1 MTITRFPLRRMAFLL
16 LTFCAPWALAQSD
29 DGASPDPETVKV
41 EKIDVD
47 ERIFREKW
55 NEVPFDSQYFTYTPA
70 QIREKWDHLM
80 RGIRAPYPSPALI
93 AYTAE
98 NFPGAVEGVAPAL
111 LADPQRFHDEVIDT
125 WRLFFA
131 GRYQQA
137 REQGRDLGFFGLL
150 PGAFSQVLYGIYL
163 ADRKSTKDML
173 LQDVLNTV
181 EGYDDVTDRMKD
193 DDRPGVREM
202 AVFNIMGRV
211 YAMGRIAE
219 EAPIPVAVARGY
231 LRKVKESADQTLEI
245 TPDHPLALALVAGI
259 DSGIMRRVGKFTGR
273 LTYGARATN
282 VEDAFAQALELVPDM
297 AILQYEYANSLI
309 YMNRK
314 RELNT
319 AMRHLEKATQ
329 MRPSFAMEA
338 LDAMYAYKRLQEVR
352 LYALNYRSFRDFE
365 KDRFAFTRISDR
377 NLMSVLTPT
386 LNMAM
391 LKNPE
396 QYKVQ

>member
-1 MTITRFPLRRMAFLL
+1 MTTIKTPLRLIACLL
-16 LTFCAPWALAQSD
+16 LALSTSWALGQSAD
-29 DGASPDPETVKV
+29 VETRNPEELQS

-47 ERIFREKW
+47 ERIFREEW
-55 NEVPFDSQYFTYTPA
+55 NEVPFDSRYFTYTPE
-70 QIREKWDHLM
+70 QIRERWDHLM
-80 RGIRAPYPSPALI
+80 RGIRAPYPSLDLI
-93 AYTAE
+93 AYTV
-98 NFPGAVEGVAPAL
+98 NNYPTAVEDVDPAL
-111 LADPQRFHDEVIDT
+111 RDDPQRYHDEVIDT

-131 GRYQQA
+131 GRYQRA
-137 REQGRDLGFFGLL
+137 REQGKQLGFFGLL

-181 EGYDDVTDRMKD
+181 ERYDNVTDRMRD

-219 EAPIPVAVARGY
+219 EAPVPVAVARGY
-231 LRKVKESADQTLEI
+231 LRKVKESADQALAI

-282 VEDAFAQALELVPDM
+282 VEEAFAQALELVPDM

-314 RELNT
+314 RELNS

-329 MRPSFAMEA
+329 TPPNFAMEA
-338 LDAMYAYKRLQEVR
+338 LDAMYAYKRLQEIR

-365 KDRFAFTRISDR
+365 KDRFAFTRVSDR

-386 LNMAM
+386 LNMDM
-391 LKNPE
+391 LKNPD
-396 QYKVQ
+396 QYRVQ